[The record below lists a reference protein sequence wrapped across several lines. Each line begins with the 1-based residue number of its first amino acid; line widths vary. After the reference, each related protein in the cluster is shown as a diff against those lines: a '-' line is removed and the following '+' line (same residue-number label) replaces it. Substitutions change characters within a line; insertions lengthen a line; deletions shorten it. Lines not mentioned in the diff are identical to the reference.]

1 MLKGRLIFTLSWSAF
16 AWANFVIG
24 ALVLSGLTR
33 GWEAQIPASRAEW
46 LLVCASPL
54 IWFLLYMV
62 TGRARILPWK
72 K

>member
-24 ALVLSGLTR
+24 ALVLSGLPR
-33 GWEAQIPASRAEW
+33 GWEAQIPANRAEW

>member
-1 MLKGRLIFTLSWSAF
+1 MLKGRLIFTLSWNTF

-33 GWEAQIPASRAEW
+33 GWEVQIPANRAEW
-46 LLVCASPL
+46 LLVCASTL

-62 TGRARILPWK
+62 TGRASILPRK

>member
-24 ALVLSGLTR
+24 ALVIGGLTS
-33 GWEAQIPASRAEW
+33 GWEAQIPANRADW
-46 LLVCASPL
+46 LLVCASTL
-54 IWFLLYMV
+54 IWFLLYML

>member
-33 GWEAQIPASRAEW
+33 GWEAQIPANRAEW

-62 TGRARILPWK
+62 TWRAIILPWK